1 MKHIALIAASALFT
15 IGGAGAALADD
26 CSGHSH
32 DTGTVVGG
40 VGGAAIGGLASH
52 SVVGAVAG
60 GVVGALAGNA
70 IDRAQDCDSH
80 RADADDHSKDRAYQ
94 EGRADGQADAD
105 AQAADASAHA
115 YQEGRTDANAQAYND
130 GYQDRAAQDTPRPTR
145 DSGYP

>member
-1 MKHIALIAASALFT
+1 MKHLTTFLAATALATFGGLGAASA
-15 IGGAGAALADD
+15 DE

-60 GVVGALAGNA
+60 GVVGAVAGNA

-80 RADADDHSKDRAYQ
+80 RADADDHANARAYQ
-94 EGRADGQADAD
+94 EGRADGRADAD
-105 AQAADASAHA
+105 AQAADANTRA
-115 YQEGRTDANAQAYND
+115 YDQGRADANAQAYND
-130 GYQDRAAQDTPRPTR
+130 GYQDRAAQDR
-145 DSGYP
+145 DYP

>member
-1 MKHIALIAASALFT
+1 MKHITTFLAATALLTFGGVTAAY
-15 IGGAGAALADD
+15 ADD

-80 RADADDHSKDRAYQ
+80 RADADDHSNDRAYR
-94 EGRADGQADAD
+94 EGRADGRADAD
-105 AQAADASAHA
+105 AQAADANARA
-115 YQEGRTDANAQAYND
+115 YTQGRSDANAQAYND
-130 GYQDRAAQDTPRPTR
+130 GYQDRATQDRTAR
-145 DSGYP
+145 DSDYP